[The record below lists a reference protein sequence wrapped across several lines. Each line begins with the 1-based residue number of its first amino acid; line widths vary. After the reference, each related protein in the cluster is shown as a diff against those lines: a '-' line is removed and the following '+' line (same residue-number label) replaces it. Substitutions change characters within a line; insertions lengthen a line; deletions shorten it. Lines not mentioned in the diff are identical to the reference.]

1 MSKNAPMQAV
11 SDYQKAFLTYLES
24 QSFLKEPEN
33 LYAPISY
40 IMGLGGQAL
49 EARFSPY
56 GL

>member
-1 MSKNAPMQAV
+1 MQAV

-40 IMGLGGQAL
+40 IMGLGGKRL
-49 EARFSPY
+49 RPSFSPY